1 MRTTIV
7 TSKSAFLTVGA
18 LALALIGT
26 AGSASAATWD
36 QRHPRRAEV
45 NDRLAIQH
53 FRINRELR
61 EGEIGWRRA
70 RALHAEDHA
79 IRQEERAMAYARGGT
94 ISRGEQRLLNH
105 EENFVSHQIGY

>member
-1 MRTTIV
+1 MRLNH
-7 TSKSAFLTVGA
+7 ATV
-18 LALALIGT
+18 LLL
-26 AGSASAATWD
+26 ASALLGTSIGAACAQSNWA
-36 QRHPRRAEV
+36 QNHPRREQV
-45 NDRLAIQH
+45 NDRLAIQS
-53 FRINRELR
+53 FRINREFR
-61 EGEIGWRRA
+61 EGEIGWRQA